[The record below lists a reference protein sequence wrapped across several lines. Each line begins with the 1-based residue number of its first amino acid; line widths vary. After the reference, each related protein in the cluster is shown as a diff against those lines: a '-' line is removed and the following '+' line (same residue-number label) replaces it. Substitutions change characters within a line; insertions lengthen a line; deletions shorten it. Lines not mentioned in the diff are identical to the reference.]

1 MFSIF
6 ISLSL
11 ISLSFSQLRFKFTKK
26 PSKYPEQNLIIVP
39 IQIGTPSQ
47 IVPLSLEF
55 FSNTIWVIDDECG
68 DTVLSKQIP
77 FTPRLS
83 STYKVKPNEFS
94 KDFLY
99 TFNTGN
105 HLVKAKQVVDTVN
118 SLPQIDF
125 FAARRFTGLEA
136 SSGVLGLDSNN
147 VMFSSLAF
155 RGYISQLKDKGV
167 INKEIFYIKY
177 DDDTKGELVI
187 GEDPKGNS
195 TSKIKYYRKDID
207 NHQWRV
213 KMNSVDY
220 GNDVIEG
227 DVFAD
232 FKIELGVMIGNEF
245 YYNAIKKYFFNEMLS
260 KGKCFEYKIMNTEY
274 YTFKCKD
281 TKDTYKN
288 FPPLT
293 FEFDKDL
300 NIQFTYEDL
309 FQYDTNDINSD
320 VKIFKVFFSTKKKED
335 WTLGEPF
342 FKKHILVFDSKDRA
356 IGILLLPSSFL
367 DTVFK
372 YKYYII
378 PSIILIPLFLF
389 IILHY
394 IRRRQQNQKKTKK
407 AKGLIPITDMNTFY
421 TDNGEELNEII

>member
-125 FAARRFTGLEA
+125 FVARRFTGLEA

-147 VMFSSLAF
+147 VNFSSLAF
-155 RGYISQLKDKGV
+155 KGFISQLRDRGV
-167 INKEIFYIKY
+167 VNKEIFYIKY
-177 DDDTKGELVI
+177 DDDIKGELVI
-187 GEDPKGNS
+187 GEDPNEKK
-195 TSKIKYYRKDID
+195 SKIKYYRKEIE
-207 NHQWRV
+207 NHQWSV

-220 GNDVIEG
+220 GNNAIEG
-227 DVFAD
+227 DVIAN

-245 YYNAIKKYFFNEMLS
+245 YYNTIKKNFFNNLIS
-260 KGKCFEYKIMNTEY
+260 RKKCVEYQIKNTEY
-274 YTFKCKD
+274 STFQCKD
-281 TKDTYKN
+281 IYKN
-288 FPPLT
+288 FPPLS
-293 FEFDKDL
+293 FEFDKEL
-300 NIQFTYEDL
+300 IITFTYEEL
-309 FQYDTNDINSD
+309 FSYDTNDE
-320 VKIFKVFFSTKKKED
+320 KMFKVFFSKGKKEE

-342 FKKHILVFDSKDRA
+342 FKKNILVFDSKNQT
-356 IGILLLPSSFL
+356 IGIMLLPSSFI
-367 DTVFK
+367 DTVLK

-378 PSIILIPLFLF
+378 LPVILISIFLV
-389 IILHY
+389 IVLHY
-394 IRRRQQNQKKTKK
+394 SKRKQVNQKKTKK
-407 AKGLIPITDMNTFY
+407 ANGLIPIAEKNTFC
-421 TDNGEELNEII
+421 TENEEELKEII

>member
-125 FAARRFTGLEA
+125 FVARRFTGLEA

-147 VMFSSLAF
+147 VNFSSLAF
-155 RGYISQLKDKGV
+155 KAFISQLRDRGV
-167 INKEIFYIKY
+167 VNKEIFYIKY
-177 DDDTKGELVI
+177 DDDIKGELVI
-187 GEDPKGNS
+187 GEDPSEKK
-195 TSKIKYYRKDID
+195 SKIKYYRKEIE
-207 NHQWRV
+207 NHQWSV

-220 GNDVIEG
+220 GNNAIEG
-227 DVFAD
+227 DVIAN
-232 FKIELGVMIGNEF
+232 FKIELGVMVGNEF
-245 YYNAIKKYFFNEMLS
+245 YYNTIKKNFFNNLIS
-260 KGKCFEYKIMNTEY
+260 RKKCVEYQIKNTEY
-274 YTFKCKD
+274 STFKCKD
-281 TKDTYKN
+281 IYKN

-356 IGILLLPSSFL
+356 IGIMLLPSSFL

-378 PSIILIPLFLF
+378 PSIILIPLFFF